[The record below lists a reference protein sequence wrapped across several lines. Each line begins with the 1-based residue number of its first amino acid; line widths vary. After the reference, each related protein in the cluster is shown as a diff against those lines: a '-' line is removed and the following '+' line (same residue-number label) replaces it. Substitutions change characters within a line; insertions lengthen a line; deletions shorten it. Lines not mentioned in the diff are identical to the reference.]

1 MSNNLAVFNKAGDL
15 QKFLES
21 GKSAVAMA
29 LPKHLN
35 PDRMLRLALTSF
47 QTTAKLRECTGVSIL
62 SSLVV
67 ASQIGL
73 EPGVAGQGY
82 LIPYGNTCTFVPG
95 WQGLVSLLNNSGR
108 ATAWTGS
115 VFDGDLW
122 DFQLGSAPRCVHVPG
137 PNYGDPEKL
146 IWVYACGKVNGSE
159 QPVVEAWPI
168 ARVWKHRDRFN
179 KVGSRHYSFQ
189 HPEMYARKVVLLQV
203 LKYMP
208 RSVELQD
215 AIVAAN
221 AHERGATSRVE
232 DGVVVE
238 VETEVSTPSQ
248 PRVAEPPKGTR
259 TLPEAPVDPET
270 AADPEPS
277 EEPKAATNRIYKFKT
292 PAEKATPLQGVVNL
306 CKASG
311 VKEDDLLTYLKANG
325 ACSDA
330 ATDIG
335 ELTDTELQHVI
346 SNWESVL
353 AGMEPSAPVPD
364 GRASVEPTAKSIL
377 GACVRLDLDQK
388 DVVKWAKANK
398 WCDAKAQWLSELNPS
413 ALTKIAAN
421 IEASVNEISPQ

>member
-1 MSNNLAVFNKAGDL
+1 MSNSLAIFTKAGDL

-35 PDRMLRLALTSF
+35 PDRMLRLALTLF
-47 QTTAKLRECTGVSIL
+47 QTTPKLRECTGHSIL

-67 ASQIGL
+67 ASQLGL

-115 VFDGDLW
+115 VFEGDIW
-122 DFQLGSAPRCVHVPG
+122 DFQLGSSPRCVHIPG
-137 PNYGDPEKL
+137 PNYGDPAKL

-159 QPVVEAWPI
+159 QPIVEAWPI

-221 AHERGATSRVE
+221 ANERGATSEVV
-232 DGVVVE
+232 DGVVIE
-238 VETEVSTPSQ
+238 VEPEPGEQ
-248 PRVAEPPKGTR
+248 PQRRIAEPPARSPKR
-259 TLPEAPVDPET
+259 Q
-270 AADPEPS
+270 EPS
-277 EEPKAATNRIYKFKT
+277 EVEPDKT
-292 PAEKATPLQGVVNL
+292 PIEHRQAAQRAEPLPKATPLQGIQNL
-306 CKASG
+306 CRASS
-311 VKEDDLLTYLKANG
+311 VKEGDLLEYLTAQG
-325 ACSDA
+325 ACNDQAMTLGDVSDDHLSHA
-330 ATDIG
+330 IA
-335 ELTDTELQHVI
+335 
-346 SNWESVL
+346 NWEHVML
-353 AGMEPSAPVPD
+353 GMRDPDGNEPSAGGEPA
-364 GRASVEPTAKSIL
+364 GIEPTAKSIL
-377 GACVRLDLDQK
+377 SACVAMDLDEKQ
-388 DVVKWAKANK
+388 VVAWAKGK
-398 WCDAKAQWLSELNPS
+398 HWCDSKAKWLSELNPS
-413 ALTKIAAN
+413 ALTKIAAEIAAN
-421 IEASVNEISPQ
+421 VDEISKF